1 MIVDVII
8 LAAGVGS
15 RLRPLTDY
23 IPKTMV
29 KVSGKTIIER
39 LFDQLTCNKDV
50 SINVLA
56 GYKHKILKEFLDS
69 KGYKFNFIVNEHF
82 DKTNN
87 MFSLSLGL
95 DEIIS
100 TNNNLIVINADCVY
114 DDEIVKQMLIS
125 NKSCIAIDDTVF
137 NDESMKVILDEKG
150 NVIEMSKQIKKAEN
164 SFVSMDIYNFSN
176 ESKQNLNII
185 VKDFL
190 QKGDINSW
198 TEVAINLLV
207 KNNEVIKSMPFKNKW
222 MEIDDLK
229 DLEIAEELFI

>member
-1 MIVDVII
+1 MSVDVII

-15 RLRPLTDY
+15 RLRPLTDS

-39 LFDQLTCNKDV
+39 LFDQLNLDKNT

-56 GYKHKILKEFLDS
+56 GYKHSVLREFLDT
-69 KGYKFNFIVNEHF
+69 KGYEFNFIVNELF

-100 TNNNLIVINADCVY
+100 SNNNLIVINADCVY
-114 DDEIVKQMLIS
+114 DDEIVRQMLIS
-125 NKSCIAIDDTVF
+125 NKSCIAIDNTVF
-137 NDESMKVILDEKG
+137 NEESMKVVLDEKRNIIG
-150 NVIEMSKQIKKAEN
+150 MSKQIEKAKN
-164 SFVSMDIYNFSN
+164 TFVSMDIYNFSY

-190 QKGDINSW
+190 KKGDLNSW
-198 TEVAINLLV
+198 TEVAIDLLV
-207 KNNEVIKSMPFKNKW
+207 KNNELIESVPFKNKW

-229 DLEIAEELFI
+229 DLKIADKLFI

>member
-1 MIVDVII
+1 MIKDVII

-15 RLRPLTDY
+15 RLRPLTDSV
-23 IPKTMV
+23 PKTMI

-39 LFDQLTCNKDV
+39 LFEQLIIDKNMV
-50 SINVLA
+50 ISVLA
-56 GYKHKILKEFLDS
+56 GYKHEILKEYLDS
-69 KGYKFNFIVNEHF
+69 KGYQFNFIVNEIF

-100 TNNNLIVINADCVY
+100 NKNNLIVINADCVY
-114 DDEIVKQMLIS
+114 DDEIIKQMLIS
-125 NKSCIAIDDTVF
+125 DKSCIAIDNTSF
-137 NDESMKVILDEKG
+137 NEESMKVILDKKG
-150 NVIEMSKQIKKAEN
+150 NVVEMSKKIEKAEN

-190 QKGDINSW
+190 KKGDLNSW
-198 TEVAINLLV
+198 TEVAIDTLV
-207 KNNEVIKSMPFKNKW
+207 KNNEVIKSVPFKNKW

-229 DLEIAEELFI
+229 DLKIAEKLFI